1 MNIANHFINQ
11 LDDDR
16 LRTNSKNAFKVYK
29 FIDVIKQMMQQL
41 VLSVLGSPLSSAA
54 VLTSTYAQT
63 AP

>member
-41 VLSVLGSPLSSAA
+41 VLSVLGSPLSNAA
-54 VLTSTYAQT
+54 ELTSTYAQIE
-63 AP
+63 P